1 MRVLKKSIRELVAG
15 LLRVKKSTVILF
27 GVLLCVLLL
36 QIAHRTLEWVPTR
49 EGFKGKSVE
58 GFESESAEERRERRE
73 LERLDAATA
82 SANDVI
88 DGFDKESAERRR
100 EKEFQKIIDEIEKI
114 PHVSERMDNVL
125 RLLEFDRKIQYKH
138 KLVILG
144 MLKKALEIDDFDSKE
159 GRNAID
165 SLMQS
170 AFWST
175 MVDGAAIKNV
185 VMAAYEGGVDTPA
198 NAVSSAA
205 TGARD
210 SIMDLF

>member
-36 QIAHRTLEWVPTR
+36 QIAHRTLGWGQHAPLR
-49 EGFKGKSVE
+49 E
-58 GFESESAEERRERRE
+58 GFESETSEERRERINM
-73 LERLDAATA
+73 ERLDAATA
-82 SANDVI
+82 SANDII
-88 DGFDKESAERRR
+88 DSFDKESAENRR
-100 EKEFQKIIDEIEKI
+100 ERAFKKIIDEIEKI

-125 RLLEFDRKIQYKH
+125 RLVEFERETQFWN
-138 KLVILG
+138 KLGLLHN
-144 MLKKALEIDDFDSKE
+144 LKKALKIDDFDSDE
-159 GRNAID
+159 GKLAIRN
-165 SLMQS
+165 LKS
-170 AFWST
+170 AARRAT
-175 MVDGAAIKNV
+175 MVDSAAAKNA

-198 NAVSSAA
+198 DAVSSAA